1 MPRPTPSWPMSAAGK
16 GPRSTVSA
24 HTAYDLATRSGEQA
38 TLRFASGH
46 GHATKAVRDIAAFLL
61 GAGLSPGLVED
72 ASIALAEALNNIEEH
87 AYSGD
92 RSSRSWSRSTRA
104 AIAFVAASKTAGFL
118 CRAACFRGGVSL
130 RRIRGRMTTCPKA
143 GSAGPYCDGSPAT
156 WPISGMRTGTGSRF
170 RFPDGAFLPA
180 EGTPL
185 GGAKP
190 PAGIG
195 PSSPSRPRNCHIAH
209 QSPPRIVAIPIL

>member
-1 MPRPTPSWPMSAAGK
+1 MSAAGK

-87 AYSGD
+87 AYSGRPEQPVLVEID
-92 RSSRSWSRSTRA
+92 AR
-104 AIAFVAASKTAGFL
+104 GD
-118 CRAACFRGGVSL
+118 CFRCCIEDCGVPLPGGMLPGGRLPSADPGAHDDLPEGGFGWALL
-130 RRIRGRMTTCPKA
+130 RRLTRDLAYQRQKDRNRLTF
-143 GSAGPYCDGSPAT
+143 S
-156 WPISGMRTGTGSRF
+156 IS
-170 RFPDGAFLPA
+170 
-180 EGTPL
+180 
-185 GGAKP
+185 
-190 PAGIG
+190 
-195 PSSPSRPRNCHIAH
+195 
-209 QSPPRIVAIPIL
+209 